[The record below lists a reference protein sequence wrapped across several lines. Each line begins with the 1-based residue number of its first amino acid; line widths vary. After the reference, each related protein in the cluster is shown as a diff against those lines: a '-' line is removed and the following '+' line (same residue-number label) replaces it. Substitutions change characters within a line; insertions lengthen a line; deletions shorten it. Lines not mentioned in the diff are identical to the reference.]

1 MCGAKNMYDLKEV
14 EERVYKEIQNVSED
28 KKSIITKKT
37 PLIGGESESE
47 SIIDSVDLVDM
58 CLSLEDFAVEL
69 GFEFDWT
76 SEKAMSATNS
86 IFKDAG
92 SLSKEFIRQ
101 WKEN

>member
-1 MCGAKNMYDLKEV
+1 MYDLKEV
-14 EERVYKEIQNVSED
+14 EERVFKEIQNVSED

-37 PLIGGESESE
+37 PLIGGGSE

-101 WKEN
+101 WNEN

>member
-1 MCGAKNMYDLKEV
+1 
-14 EERVYKEIQNVSED
+14 
-28 KKSIITKKT
+28 
-37 PLIGGESESE
+37 
-47 SIIDSVDLVDM
+47 M
-58 CLSLEDFAVEL
+58 CLSLEDFAIEL

-92 SLSKEFIRQ
+92 SLSKEFISQ

>member
-1 MCGAKNMYDLKEV
+1 MYDLKEV
-14 EERVYKEIQNVSED
+14 EERVFKEIQNVSED

-47 SIIDSVDLVDM
+47 SMIDSVDLVDM

-69 GFEFDWT
+69 GFEFDWA

>member
-1 MCGAKNMYDLKEV
+1 MYDLKKV
-14 EERVYKEIQNVSED
+14 EEIVFKEIKNVSED
-28 KKSIITKKT
+28 KQSIITKTT
-37 PLIGGESESE
+37 PLIGDEGT
-47 SIIDSVDLVDM
+47 IDSVDLVDM

-92 SLSKEFIRQ
+92 SLANEFIRQ